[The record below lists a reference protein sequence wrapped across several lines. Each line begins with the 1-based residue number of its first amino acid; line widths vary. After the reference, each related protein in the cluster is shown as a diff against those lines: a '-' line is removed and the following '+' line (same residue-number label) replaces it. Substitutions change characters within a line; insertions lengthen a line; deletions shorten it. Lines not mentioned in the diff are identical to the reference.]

1 MLLWIIN
8 SQKDSNTNK
17 IRKVE
22 GHQCREQTQKQT
34 KREPKKPMTRAK
46 AAEKKKNKQDGDF
59 KHQVMSSKPHCILET
74 SFMKSGKTTKVRR
87 ENFSVK

>member
-1 MLLWIIN
+1 MGTEKADDE
-8 SQKDSNTNK
+8 SESCRKENK
-17 IRKVE
+17 
-22 GHQCREQTQKQT
+22 T
-34 KREPKKPMTRAK
+34 
-46 AAEKKKNKQDGDF
+46 KQDGDF